1 MHGHTHV
8 AYDREFGLYRLICP
22 GSVGMPYAD
31 VPGAYWGMFGPG
43 FEQRHTAYDV
53 AAAAERV
60 RATDWPQA
68 EQIAADNVLR
78 VPPAADAIEF
88 FERMAAAEGARP

>member
-31 VPGAYWGMFGPG
+31 MPGAYWGMFGPG
-43 FEQRHTAYDV
+43 FEQRYTAYDV
-53 AAAAERV
+53 AAAAERI

-78 VPPAADAIEF
+78 VPPAEDAIDF